1 MTKHR
6 ILESGFRE

>member
-1 MTKHR
+1 VTKHR